1 MPDERMRIQRAL
13 AVAGVASRRAAED
26 LVRAGVVTVNG
37 EVAEV
42 GQSVGPGD
50 KIAVDGIPI
59 GAEDVRTY
67 LLNKPEGM
75 VSTAS
80 DPQGRPTVVE
90 AIPAGV
96 RLYPVGRLDFRTT
109 GALLLTNDGE
119 LAHRLMHPSSGVPKV
134 YEGLLAGNVSE
145 RALGFLRDGV
155 KLDDGM
161 THPAKV
167 EVLHRGRTTTLVR
180 IEISEGRNRQIRRMG
195 EAVGHPVVRLA
206 RVRYDGLDLAGLAP
220 GEWRELR
227 PEETARLGEMVGL
240 SR

>member
-1 MPDERMRIQRAL
+1 MRIQRAL
-13 AVAGVASRRAAED
+13 AEAGVASRRAAED

-37 EVAEV
+37 EVAEI
-42 GQSVGPGD
+42 GRSVGPAD
-50 KIAVDGIPI
+50 EIAVDGVPVRR
-59 GAEDVRTY
+59 EEVRTY

-90 AIPAGV
+90 AVPNDV
-96 RLYPVGRLDFRTT
+96 RVYPVGRLDFRTT

-119 LAHRLMHPSSGVPKV
+119 LAHKLMHPSSGVPKV
-134 YEGLLAGNVSE
+134 YEGLLAGDVGE

-155 KLDDGM
+155 MLDDGI
-161 THPAKV
+161 TNPAKV
-167 EVLHRGRTTTLVR
+167 DVLHRGRTTTLVR

-206 RVRYDGLDLAGLAP
+206 RVRYDGLDLTGLAP
-220 GEWRELR
+220 GEWRELQ

-240 SR
+240 AR

>member
-1 MPDERMRIQRAL
+1 MPEPRVRVQRAL
-13 AVAGVASRRAAED
+13 AEAGLASRRAAED
-26 LVRAGVVTVNG
+26 LVRAGVVTING
-37 EVAEV
+37 GVAEI
-42 GQSVGPGD
+42 GQTVEPGD
-50 KIAVDGIPI
+50 EIAVDGVPI
-59 GAEDVRTY
+59 RRQEVRTY
-67 LLNKPEGM
+67 LLHKPEGM

-90 AIPAGV
+90 AVPSDV

-119 LAHRLMHPSSGVPKV
+119 LAHKLMHPSSGVPKV
-134 YEGLLAGNVSE
+134 YEGLLAGDLGE

-155 KLDDGM
+155 MLDDGI
-161 THPAKV
+161 TNPAKV

-220 GEWRELR
+220 GEWRELA
-227 PEETARLGEMVGL
+227 PEETSRLGEMVGL
-240 SR
+240 AR